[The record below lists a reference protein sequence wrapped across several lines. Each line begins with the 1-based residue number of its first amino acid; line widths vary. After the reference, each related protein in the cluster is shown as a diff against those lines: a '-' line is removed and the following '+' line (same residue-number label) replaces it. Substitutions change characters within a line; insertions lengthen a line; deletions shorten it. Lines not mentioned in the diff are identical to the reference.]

1 MSAALTVAVVS
12 PYLPNSAVMSV
23 SVTARVSAKSPVMPS
38 VAMLARC
45 VTRCPTSVAVA
56 PVATTVA
63 SVALPKR
70 AVVTASVIASSFSAN
85 SLRLVI
91 PPAATFGVAP
101 ATAAS

>member
-1 MSAALTVAVVS
+1 MTSAVAGS
-12 PYLPNSAVMSV
+12 PAYLPNSAVMFAAP
-23 SVTARVSAKSPVMPS
+23 TALVSAKTPVMPS